1 MTEITVKNAVNALNV
16 QNTAPN
22 VKSVMSV
29 PITKERIARNVKTVC
44 SLQGTTAVNASNA
57 ITAFQIGAVNVRNVW
72 TVPPAVTVRTAVPA
86 TATQTFVNYV
96 YAASR
101 TAVVVPATR
110 VARPAWCAIWK
121 MRLPARTAAPAL
133 SPAMA
138 RHTVRNVTPVQT
150 VWETNSVKN
159 VSYVTTVQETT
170 NVIVPTAA
178 NV

>member
-57 ITAFQIGAVNVRNVW
+57 ITVFQIGAVNVRSVW

-110 VARPAWCAIWK
+110 DVPHVLCVIWK
-121 MRLPARTAAPAL
+121 MRLPARIAVHASLRETEL
-133 SPAMA
+133 L
-138 RHTVRNVTPVQT
+138 TVRNVTPVQT